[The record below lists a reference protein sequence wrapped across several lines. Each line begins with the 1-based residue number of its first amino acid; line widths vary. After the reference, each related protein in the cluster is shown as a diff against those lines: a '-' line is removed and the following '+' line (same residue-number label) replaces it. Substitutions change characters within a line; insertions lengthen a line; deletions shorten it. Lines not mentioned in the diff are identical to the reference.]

1 MVKWAMIAAFAVVVL
16 WRSAAMAATSASG
29 SLSSQQLGPNSYEYS
44 LTLQNTGTT
53 PIKTFWFGWI
63 VYLGAYPY
71 DLLPS
76 APTTVVSPSGWNGAA
91 LLNDGGFSPGKY
103 GIEWTSATGL
113 AAGAALSGFKFDS
126 PDDPTTV
133 GTQTGFAGYPIRE
146 SWVYQGPS
154 QSDAGFEFTPGVVV
168 PEPGVALLVPV
179 GLLVRRRRGR

>member
-1 MVKWAMIAAFAVVVL
+1 MVKWAMIVAFALVV
-16 WRSAAMAATSASG
+16 WQSAAMAATSASG
-29 SLSSQQLGPNSYEYS
+29 TVSSQQLGPNSYEYS
-44 LTLQNTGTT
+44 LNLQNNGTT

-76 APTTVVSPSGWNGAA
+76 APTSVVSPSGWNGGA

-113 AAGAALSGFKFDS
+113 APGASLSGFKFDS
-126 PDDPTTV
+126 PDNPTTI

-146 SWVYQGPS
+146 SWVYQGTS
-154 QSDAGFEFTPGVVV
+154 QSDAGFEFTPAVAV
-168 PEPGVALLVPV
+168 PEPAVALLVPL
-179 GLLVRRRRGR
+179 GLLLRHRRVR

>member
-1 MVKWAMIAAFAVVVL
+1 MVKWGMIAAFAVAL
-16 WRSAAMAATSASG
+16 WQSAATAATSASG

-63 VYLGAYPY
+63 VYQPFGYIY

-76 APTTVVSPSGWNGAA
+76 APTTVISPSGWNGAG
-91 LLNDGGFSPGKY
+91 LNDSGFSPGKY

-113 AAGAALSGFKFDS
+113 AAGASLSGFKFDS
-126 PDDPTTV
+126 PDNPTTI

-146 SWVYQGPS
+146 SWVYQGAS
-154 QSDAGFEFTPGVVV
+154 QSDAGFEFTPSVTV
-168 PEPGVALLVPV
+168 PEPGVALLLPI
-179 GLLVRRRRGR
+179 GLLVRRGSAR